1 MSKLEPKVRED
12 PMKDTSGPAI
22 NILLKLMSM
31 VSIVFVPVC
40 VALNNLLIQLFK

>member
-31 VSIVFVPVC
+31 ISIVLVPVC
-40 VALNNLLIQLFK
+40 LALNELILAIF